1 MTDRVR
7 RAEKFDAV
15 LKLLKDEEKIFSS
28 YKDVLVFAACLAKSR
43 GQVKEE
49 FSKSSEPIPLHVF
62 NGEFDMTVISA
73 IAISEPNDCEVNFLS
88 EKNQDR
94 KILIFEEY
102 AASGLKIIAEV
113 PELLIL
119 RLELAK
125 KKTLTQLDW
134 RLIRSGQMI
143 VKSGY
148 LYMTQMLVLI
158 LISLN

>member
-102 AASGLKIIAEV
+102 AASGLKIIAEEV
-113 PELLIL
+113 LGRGKNILESFVELLADEDGDSNLINDISAL
-119 RLELAK
+119 
-125 KKTLTQLDW
+125 TL
-134 RLIRSGQMI
+134 
-143 VKSGY
+143 
-148 LYMTQMLVLI
+148 
-158 LISLN
+158 

>member
-7 RAEKFDAV
+7 RAERFDAI

-49 FSKSSEPIPLHVF
+49 FSKSSEPVPLHVF

-73 IAISEPNDCEVNFLS
+73 IAISEPNDCEVKFLS
-88 EKNQDR
+88 EENQDR

-102 AASGLKIIAEV
+102 AAAGLKIIEEEV
-113 PELLIL
+113 ISRGKNILESFVELLADEEGDSNLINDISAL
-119 RLELAK
+119 
-125 KKTLTQLDW
+125 TL
-134 RLIRSGQMI
+134 
-143 VKSGY
+143 
-148 LYMTQMLVLI
+148 
-158 LISLN
+158 